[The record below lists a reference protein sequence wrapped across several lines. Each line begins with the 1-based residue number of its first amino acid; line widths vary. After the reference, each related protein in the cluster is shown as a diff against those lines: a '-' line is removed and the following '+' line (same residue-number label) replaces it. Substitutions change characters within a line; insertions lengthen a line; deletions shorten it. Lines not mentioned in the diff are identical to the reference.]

1 MRFYLM
7 YLAMGEYM
15 KWAAV
20 LLSFALVSIFSMT
33 AETSEKSTVGAVEE
47 IMLMPWGVRLPARID
62 TGATT
67 SSLDVCDVK
76 VEGNYVNFSLSDR
89 CGGHKVRR
97 PLLGWK
103 NIRTSEGSDR
113 RPVVLMDICLG
124 PKLIK
129 THVTLNDRSHMEYPF
144 LVGRRTLRG
153 KFVVD
158 VSSKN
163 ILPPR
168 CAGLKLD
175 MKPDIGPAS
184 APDAKPVIK
193 AP

>member
-1 MRFYLM
+1 
-7 YLAMGEYM
+7 M
-15 KWAAV
+15 KWAVTLLTVV
-20 LLSFALVSIFSMT
+20 LLNVVSMP
-33 AETSEKSTVGAVEE
+33 AETSEKITIGAVEE
-47 IMLMPWGVRLPARID
+47 IILLPWGVRLMARID

-67 SSLDVCDVK
+67 SSLDVCDYK
-76 VEGNYVNFSLSDR
+76 VDGNYVNFSMSIR

-103 NIRTSEGSDR
+103 EVRTSEGSER
-113 RPVVLMDICLG
+113 RPVVLVEMCLG

-129 THVTLNDRSHMEYPF
+129 THVTLNDRSHMDYPV

-163 ILPPR
+163 IMPPG
-168 CAGLKLD
+168 CVDLKLD
-175 MKPDIGPAS
+175 RKPDAGPNS
-184 APDAKPVIK
+184 AQGANPTKKIP
-193 AP
+193 